1 MDYPRIVFMGT
12 PEIAE
17 FILTGLLDNGYPI
30 VGVIAQ
36 EDKPVG
42 RKKIIEPV
50 PTKKA
55 ALARKIPVFQPH
67 RIRLDY
73 EFVREL
79 KPDLIITCAYGQIIP
94 QELIDIP
101 ALGCINVHGSLL
113 PKYRGASPIQQ
124 ALIHNDR
131 LTGVTILEMTAKMDA
146 GKMLYQKEI
155 AVDDDENYTSLYQ
168 KIAVLG
174 LQALLEMLPDYIAGK
189 IQGEEQDESRVT
201 LCKKISKEEE
211 HLSVGFSCEEFVGY
225 VRGLSYSPGGY
236 LLYGNEVFKI
246 LRAKKAN
253 SRVQGEPGQIVSM
266 DKDGI
271 LLQLKDGQVSLT
283 EVQRQGK
290 KRMKAAEF
298 VNGNRQ
304 MIGARLA

>member
-201 LCKKISKEEE
+201 LCKRS
-211 HLSVGFSCEEFVGY
+211 
-225 VRGLSYSPGGY
+225 
-236 LLYGNEVFKI
+236 
-246 LRAKKAN
+246 AKKR
-253 SRVQGEPGQIVSM
+253 SIYPS
-266 DKDGI
+266 
-271 LLQLKDGQVSLT
+271 VSLAKNLSDT
-283 EVQRQGK
+283 SEACRIGQEVICCTG
-290 KRMKAAEF
+290 MKCSRF
-298 VNGNRQ
+298 F
-304 MIGARLA
+304 ARKSQFARSRGTRSDRFDG